1 MKIQITQ
8 KSYNSSRFAIS
19 REGVRFPFLFSH
31 SKTLVTFRKKMIIP
45 EQGSYVTIEFT
56 TLRFILARGKVKIK
70 EMVLLRLQR
79 LIKY

>member
-19 REGVRFPFLFSH
+19 RGVRFPFLFSH

-56 TLRFILARGKVKIK
+56 TLRFILTRGKVKIK